1 MAEARRRPLELMRRS
16 LVFLVH
22 RKLALA
28 FVSWLG
34 SVELEA
40 SNSP

>member
-1 MAEARRRPLELMRRS
+1 MAAARRRPPELMRRA
-16 LVFLVH
+16 LAFLVH

-34 SVELEA
+34 FVDLEA